1 VGVSVDDFGTG
12 YSSLSY
18 LKRLPIDSLKI
29 DRSFVSDAANN
40 DEDAAIVS
48 AIVMLARTL
57 RLEVIAEGVETE
69 EQLSLLRRLGCE
81 KAQGYLF
88 SRPLPA
94 EELETLLR
102 SKKTL

>member
-1 VGVSVDDFGTG
+1 
-12 YSSLSY
+12 
-18 LKRLPIDSLKI
+18 
-29 DRSFVSDAANN
+29 
-40 DEDAAIVS
+40 
-48 AIVMLARTL
+48 MLARTL